1 MELVCLEMGMGY
13 VHLWKKL
20 YFYFKNGPTN
30 IGIVMFVNGVGF
42 HYEKKGSFATC
53 LATHCIYGAT
63 HYNSIVIQS
72 KQFIF
77 NYYAT
82 PL

>member
-1 MELVCLEMGMGY
+1 MCLEMGMGY

-20 YFYFKNGPTN
+20 SFYLKNGPTN

-63 HYNSIVIQS
+63 HYNSIVTQS
-72 KQFIF
+72 KQLIF
-77 NYYAT
+77 NYYTT